1 MSKKKQFWVAIV
13 QEPEYPPIPD
23 TFWFEVIEEDPYDE
37 DGNPI
42 VEKLPQ
48 VVCGGQIMVLDRS
61 EAMTLYGALS
71 VYAEK
76 YADEG

>member
-1 MSKKKQFWVAIV
+1 VGEKKQFWVAII
-13 QEPEYPPIPD
+13 QEPD
-23 TFWFEVIEEDPYDE
+23 TFWTKVIEEDPYDE
-37 DGNPI
+37 NGNPI
-42 VEKLPQ
+42 VEKLPL
-48 VVCGGQIMVLDRS
+48 VLRGSQIMVLDRS